1 MSENIFMRRP
11 HLQELTTPVFPTD
24 YSLHQ
29 VTNPA
34 NAAELGRLLTDAF
47 EEPWDA
53 ERANK
58 ELIQAPDVHAVFV
71 VRHQGQMVATAS
83 SQLRAHRSPTSGYV
97 HWVGTHPDYR
107 GQRLAY
113 GLVAKVLED
122 FVIRGYQDAY
132 LETQPFRLAAIKTY
146 LRLGFIPV
154 YNIEGQDFQDVWS
167 EVFRKL
173 LKLN

>member
-1 MSENIFMRRP
+1 MTENIFMYRP
-11 HLQELTTPVFPTD
+11 HLQDLLIPVFPEGYT
-24 YSLHQ
+24 LHQ
-29 VTNPA
+29 VTDPNE
-34 NAAELGRLLTDAF
+34 AAELGHLLTLAF
-47 EEPWDA
+47 EETWDA

-71 VRHQGQMVATAS
+71 VKHHGQMVATAS

-113 GLVAKVLED
+113 GLVANVLGD

-154 YNIEGQDFQDVWS
+154 YTFEGQDFQGVWS
-167 EVFRKL
+167 EVFRNL
-173 LKLN
+173 LK